1 MRHVQ
6 FWYDHFFTGMNP
18 VIRFLIAG
26 DVIYYA
32 GAGLLGPIFAIFVE
46 DFVVGGGPAVAGTA
60 AAIYLITKSIAQ
72 IPAGAL
78 VDKICGDR
86 DDFWF
91 MFGGLLAAS
100 LVPLSYLFITTPGEL
115 YIAQFIL
122 GIALAFNFPSFM
134 ALFTKYIADNKEA
147 TVWSMY
153 FTLADLAMAVA
164 AAVGGYI
171 ATAFGFD
178 IVIIAVS
185 SIGVVGTLALLP
197 IRSRL
202 RAMNC

>member
-1 MRHVQ
+1 MKQVQ

-18 VIRFLIAG
+18 VIRWLIAG

-32 GAGLLGPIFAIFVE
+32 GAGLLGPIFALFVE
-46 DFVVGGGPAVAGTA
+46 DFIAGGGAAVAGTA

-91 MFGGLLAAS
+91 MFGGLLVAS
-100 LVPLSYLFITTPGEL
+100 LVPLSYLVISTPAEL
-115 YIAQFIL
+115 YMAQFVL

-134 ALFTKYIADNKEA
+134 ALFTKYIANNKEA

-153 FTLADLAMAVA
+153 FTLTDLAMAIA
-164 AAVGGYI
+164 AAVGGYV
-171 ATAFGFD
+171 AVTFGFNA
-178 IVIIAVS
+178 VIIGVS
-185 SIGVVGTLALLP
+185 TIGTIGTLLLLP

>member
-1 MRHVQ
+1 MKHIR

-18 VIRFLIAG
+18 VIRWLIAG

-32 GAGLLGPIFAIFVE
+32 GAGLLGPIFALFVE
-46 DFVVGGGPAVAGTA
+46 DFIQGGGPAVAGTA
-60 AAIYLITKSIAQ
+60 AAIYLITKSVAQ

-78 VDKICGDR
+78 VDKICGDK

-91 MFGGLLAAS
+91 MFGGLLVAS
-100 LVPLSYLFITTPGEL
+100 LVPLSYLFINTPAEL
-115 YIAQFIL
+115 YIAQFVL
-122 GIALAFNFPSFM
+122 GVALAFNFPSFM

-153 FTLADLAMAVA
+153 FTLTDLVMAVA
-164 AAVGGYI
+164 AAMGGYI
-171 ATAFGFD
+171 AVTFGYHV
-178 IVIIAVS
+178 VISAVS
-185 SIGVVGTLALLP
+185 AIGITGTLMLLP
-197 IRSRL
+197 IRAHL